1 MIDFTEGKTNVL
13 VATTIIENGID
24 IPNANTI
31 IILNADRFGLSQLY
45 QLRGRVG
52 RSDKL
57 AYAYLMYD
65 PQKQLTE
72 IAEKRLSTIREFTE
86 FGAGFKI
93 SMRDLELRGAG
104 NVLGEAQS
112 GHIAGI
118 GYELYCKEI
127 DRAVRKLKGETVTET
142 RAEITINLDLPAKI
156 PESYISDESL
166 KLQAYRKIARIWT
179 REDAEDVINELIDRF
194 GDIPDTVMNLIKV
207 AEIRSAAERIGAEEI
222 NISGRKIRVN
232 FGSENHVNAYVLVMS
247 KQEFGQRL
255 AIRSGD
261 NPELDFFPEKNKPV
275 ADQVLGLMETL
286 NEKAEEFQ
294 SGGEN
299 AI

>member
-1 MIDFTEGKTNVL
+1 MSLTGIKDISMIEEPPGDRLPVQTFVTPYDEDLISSVISRELSRNGQAYVISNRVRGIKDIAENIQHLVPEARVAVGHGQMGEKTLENVMIDFTEGKTNVL

-93 SMRDLELRGAG
+93 SMRDLELR
-104 NVLGEAQS
+104 LS
-112 GHIAGI
+112 LIHI
-118 GYELYCKEI
+118 
-127 DRAVRKLKGETVTET
+127 
-142 RAEITINLDLPAKI
+142 
-156 PESYISDESL
+156 
-166 KLQAYRKIARIWT
+166 
-179 REDAEDVINELIDRF
+179 
-194 GDIPDTVMNLIKV
+194 
-207 AEIRSAAERIGAEEI
+207 
-222 NISGRKIRVN
+222 
-232 FGSENHVNAYVLVMS
+232 
-247 KQEFGQRL
+247 
-255 AIRSGD
+255 
-261 NPELDFFPEKNKPV
+261 
-275 ADQVLGLMETL
+275 
-286 NEKAEEFQ
+286 
-294 SGGEN
+294 
-299 AI
+299 